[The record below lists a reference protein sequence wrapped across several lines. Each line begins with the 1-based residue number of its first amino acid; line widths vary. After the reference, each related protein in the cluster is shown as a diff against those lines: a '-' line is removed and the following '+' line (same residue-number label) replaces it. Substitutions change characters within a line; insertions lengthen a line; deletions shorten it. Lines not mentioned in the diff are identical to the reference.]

1 MEPCPQVGERAS
13 CSSSRPSD
21 ETAGPASHAPATL
34 GGPQPQLL
42 LHKGQGQLGCQRAG
56 RGEQSPGSQGPTGRS
71 SHKSCLPS
79 TAALACQVL
88 PNGTACPHPGGL
100 QDLSGRWATLS
111 RLLPSA
117 LQRERTWTASACPA
131 PHLTRVPHV
140 SLPPLR
146 SVTEGATFLR
156 PGFPFQSRLHPV
168 PLSSS
173 TRSGRTHV
181 YQVVSTVCR
190 TRSSH
195 GPGIT
200 GWGPAGGHDAS
211 HAWWSSWYVRS
222 CHPSRPPEQ
231 MGPFPA
237 RI

>member
-1 MEPCPQVGERAS
+1 MASILPGCLAWSLSLSPALRAMMGVTLGRHLSGKERRGAPAAPGAEPCPQVGERAS

-21 ETAGPASHAPATL
+21 ETTGPASHAPATS

-56 RGEQSPGSQGPTGRS
+56 RGEQSSGSRGPTGRS

-88 PNGTACPHPGGL
+88 PKGTACPHPGEL
-100 QDLSGRWATLS
+100 QDWSGRWATLS

-140 SLPPLR
+140 SLPPL
-146 SVTEGATFLR
+146 
-156 PGFPFQSRLHPV
+156 
-168 PLSSS
+168 
-173 TRSGRTHV
+173 
-181 YQVVSTVCR
+181 
-190 TRSSH
+190 
-195 GPGIT
+195 
-200 GWGPAGGHDAS
+200 
-211 HAWWSSWYVRS
+211 
-222 CHPSRPPEQ
+222 
-231 MGPFPA
+231 
-237 RI
+237 